1 MRIKYFAY
9 LFCVVAV
16 SGVLTGCNGKTK
28 TDQPIGNSNNPP
40 QLHGKLLERKP
51 DTVARVTVAEAKEAV
66 DAGEAVIVDV
76 RPSADYHQQH
86 IKGAINL
93 PAPETGSRA
102 KELPVNKLL
111 ITYCSCPAEQTA
123 VGASQMYANNGY
135 QNTAAMVGGTQG
147 WIAAGYPV
155 TTGGQ
160 P

>member
-1 MRIKYFAY
+1 MRKKYFVY
-9 LFCVVAV
+9 TFCVVAV
-16 SGVLTGCNGKTK
+16 SALLAGCNGKANTERS
-28 TDQPIGNSNNPP
+28 IGNSNDPP
-40 QLHGKLLERKP
+40 KLHGRLLERKP
-51 DTVARVTVAEAKEAV
+51 DTVARVTVAEAKEAI

-76 RPSADYHQQH
+76 RPAADYHRQH

-123 VGASQMYANNGY
+123 IGASQMYINNGY

-155 TTGGQ
+155 ATGGQ